1 VHIYCIYR
9 QKASYYET
17 ATLKLTNK
25 SAEEVKMESRP
36 STDLPPV
43 ATEYNGVDRNAFL
56 FGFNPQAELWN
67 GRLAM
72 IGFLAY
78 LLWDLAG
85 YSVLRDVL
93 HFIG

>member
-1 VHIYCIYR
+1 M
-9 QKASYYET
+9 
-17 ATLKLTNK
+17 ATQEAR
-25 SAEEVKMESRP
+25 S

-43 ATEYNGVDRNAFL
+43 APEYNGIDRNAFL
-56 FGFNPQAELWN
+56 FGWTPQAEIWN
-67 GRLAM
+67 GRLAA

-93 HFIG
+93 HLVGY

>member
-1 VHIYCIYR
+1 M
-9 QKASYYET
+9 ET
-17 ATLKLTNK
+17 REN
-25 SAEEVKMESRP
+25 RP
-36 STDLPPV
+36 STDLASV
-43 ATEYNGVDRNAFL
+43 AKAYNGIDRNSFI

-93 HFIG
+93 HFVGY

>member
-1 VHIYCIYR
+1 M
-9 QKASYYET
+9 ET
-17 ATLKLTNK
+17 RET
-25 SAEEVKMESRP
+25 RP

-43 ATEYNGVDRNAFL
+43 AKAYNGVDRNAFL

-78 LLWDLAG
+78 LIWDLVG
-85 YSVLRDVL
+85 YSVLRDIL
-93 HFIG
+93 HIVKY

>member
-1 VHIYCIYR
+1 M
-9 QKASYYET
+9 QT
-17 ATLKLTNK
+17 
-25 SAEEVKMESRP
+25 RP
-36 STDLPPV
+36 TTDLPPV
-43 ATEYNGVDRNAFL
+43 AKEYNGVDRNAFL
-56 FGFNPQAELWN
+56 FVLNPQAELWN

-93 HFIG
+93 HLISY

>member
-1 VHIYCIYR
+1 M
-9 QKASYYET
+9 ET
-17 ATLKLTNK
+17 R
-25 SAEEVKMESRP
+25 S
-36 STDLPPV
+36 STDLPTV
-43 ATEYNGVDRNAFL
+43 APEYNGRDRNEFL
-56 FGFNPQAELWN
+56 FGWTPQAEIWN

-93 HFIG
+93 HLIGY

>member
-1 VHIYCIYR
+1 MAGR
-9 QKASYYET
+9 TS
-17 ATLKLTNK
+17 
-25 SAEEVKMESRP
+25 
-36 STDLPPV
+36 DLPPI
-43 ATEYNGVDRNAFL
+43 ANAYNGKDRNEIL

-85 YSVLRDVL
+85 YSVLRNVL
-93 HFIG
+93 HLVG

>member
-1 VHIYCIYR
+1 M
-9 QKASYYET
+9 KAT
-17 ATLKLTNK
+17 
-25 SAEEVKMESRP
+25 
-36 STDLPPV
+36 TDLTPSS
-43 ATEYNGVDRNAFL
+43 ANAYNGKDRNAFL
-56 FGFNPQAELWN
+56 FGWTPQTELWN

-93 HFIG
+93 HLVSYTTTIQ